1 MTPALAPEVAPAA
14 ELPKRTPLHIEKIT
28 KLEDIAKVIAKLNA
42 QKPAGMQVQ
51 FEAKGE
57 NAEELKLASNFI
69 LNMPK
74 DLKASVELLRTLL
87 TGDPR
92 KMNEDSFNKLLQK
105 AKLEPSKM
113 KDLIV
118 SKSRTV
124 DLSGKSGDAL
134 SLPADISKATQLS
147 GQLADLLKDSFK
159 YTNPPLVVVRA
170 PDTPNGDPFLS
181 SLGTWCK
188 MHQDSGFTDP
198 IQDAF
203 NLLRATKDD
212 FNPLTASD
220 TSLLSVEQLI
230 RLAEDS
236 VQQTPPPPTPP
247 PINTETP
254 ASINI
259 QAATA
264 EQRAVTPKVYFD
276 VISMREVISTMPAAD
291 LEKFTALVEKDPSLI
306 EARTGA
312 IKADSSLVDISAKLA
327 AQVAENIGVS
337 LSAEARPALNTVVD
351 FYFGY
356 LRPFPDITE
365 TEPLSSLLGY
375 LRDNPNWDVRMAK
388 NETGLIIGACSGQLV
403 EVPYVD
409 GDFKIGW
416 NEHTWVDK
424 DSRRGGVGEEL
435 ARLFKEHTASLGSIG
450 VAIETDNP
458 FLITRDPRAFN
469 HADPAA
475 RGHFWTSTEDG
486 LGQAMDPFQRFKF
499 WGGQGFGVI
508 CAGDPPT
515 PISYTQISMALGEVG
530 SCETI
535 NLAFLPT
542 SEKYANSM
550 PKAMYVAALV
560 ALQNTIDENSSMYP
574 EMVRTIKQIEDT
586 PGDRLSF
593 VKLTDPKIN
602 EVLERGRESKAE
614 APEKDL
620 AYCNA
625 RLSGELSESERDV
638 LSKSREYLIKSKS
651 LEQ

>member
-1 MTPALAPEVAPAA
+1 MEVKNVSQEIASNVAPLIGREISVDLAA
-14 ELPKRTPLHIEKIT
+14 
-28 KLEDIAKVIAKLNA
+28 ASFNA
-42 QKPAGMQVQ
+42 SARESGLRE
-51 FEAKGE
+51 FS
-57 NAEELKLASNFI
+57 SN
-69 LNMPK
+69 
-74 DLKASVELLRTLL
+74 TLL
-87 TGDPR
+87 NSNSTNSDG
-92 KMNEDSFNKLLQK
+92 LT
-105 AKLEPSKM
+105 A
-113 KDLIV
+113 
-118 SKSRTV
+118 
-124 DLSGKSGDAL
+124 AL
-134 SLPADISKATQLS
+134 SIQ
-147 GQLADLLKDSFK
+147 
-159 YTNPPLVVVRA
+159 A
-170 PDTPNGDPFLS
+170 P
-181 SLGTWCK
+181 
-188 MHQDSGFTDP
+188 
-198 IQDAF
+198 
-203 NLLRATKDD
+203 NLLVNNNFA
-212 FNPLTASD
+212 
-220 TSLLSVEQLI
+220 
-230 RLAEDS
+230 
-236 VQQTPPPPTPP
+236 
-247 PINTETP
+247 
-254 ASINI
+254 
-259 QAATA
+259 A

-312 IKADSSLVDISAKLA
+312 INADSSLVDISAKIA

-375 LRDNPNWDVRMAK
+375 IRDNPNWDVRMAK
-388 NETGLIIGACSGQLV
+388 NESGSIIGACSGQLV
-403 EVPYVD
+403 EVPYVG

-424 DSRRGGVGEEL
+424 DSRRLGVAENL
-435 ARLFKEHTASLGSIG
+435 AGLFKEHTARLGSIG
-450 VAIETDNP
+450 VVIETDNP
-458 FLITRDPRAFN
+458 FLITDDQRAFN

-475 RGHFWTSTEDG
+475 RSHFWTSPEDG
-486 LGQAMDPFQRFKF
+486 LGQSMDPFQRFKF